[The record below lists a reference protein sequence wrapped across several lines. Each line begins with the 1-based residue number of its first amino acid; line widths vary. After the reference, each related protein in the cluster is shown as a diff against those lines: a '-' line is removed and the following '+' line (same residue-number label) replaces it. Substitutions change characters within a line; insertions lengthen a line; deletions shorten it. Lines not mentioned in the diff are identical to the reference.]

1 MITNVITT
9 LLSSSESNSSSSE
22 EESSDEFEEL
32 CLVYAKT
39 DLGRKKIRLSN
50 FYEEVVEKYCEE
62 AFCQNFRISKSTA
75 NMIVEKYENSTFFKT
90 KSMGGIKEIPA
101 KIQMLSFL
109 WFSANK
115 DSYRE
120 VCNLFG
126 QSESTFYKHLNLI
139 LDFFVD
145 VAKNLIHFPE
155 TRQEKEKLAR
165 SFQQISGFINVLG
178 CIDGCYIYIRQPA
191 NKIRSTY
198 VNRHDLLSIT
208 LQGICDSNKR
218 FMDVCIG
225 APSKVHDAR
234 IFSISPISKEL
245 PVLCEGKFHLL
256 GDAAYTLREYLLTP
270 YKDYGTLSPRRRRY
284 NIKHSQTRVKIE
296 NAFGLLKQRFRQLIR
311 LDFFDTERAS
321 KFVLACCVLHNICID
336 MDDSLPERIAIDMN
350 ENLPGVRQYDDE
362 NSQRST
368 ALKLLGEA
376 KRSEIVN
383 IIT

>member
-1 MITNVITT
+1 MENKNREVIQEQLPKKDVLCDGDKLKRTRQWF
-9 LLSSSESNSSSSE
+9 SSSRNFNHRNAVSITS
-22 EESSDEFEEL
+22 F
-32 CLVYAKT
+32 
-39 DLGRKKIRLSN
+39 DLKIIFRLIKLN
-50 FYEEVVEKYCEE
+50 
-62 AFCQNFRISKSTA
+62 IS
-75 NMIVEKYENSTFFKT
+75 F
-90 KSMGGIKEIPA
+90 
-101 KIQMLSFL
+101 
-109 WFSANK
+109 
-115 DSYRE
+115 
-120 VCNLFG
+120 
-126 QSESTFYKHLNLI
+126 
-139 LDFFVD
+139 
-145 VAKNLIHFPE
+145 
-155 TRQEKEKLAR
+155 
-165 SFQQISGFINVLG
+165 QISGFINVLG

-256 GDAAYTLREYLLTP
+256 GDAAYPLREYLLTP
-270 YKDYGTLSPRRRRY
+270 YKDYGTSSPRRRRY
-284 NIKHSQTRVKIE
+284 NIKHSQARVKIE
-296 NAFGLLKQRFRQLIR
+296 NAFGLLKQRFRQLVR
-311 LDFFDTERAS
+311 LNFFDTERAS

-350 ENLPGVRQYDDE
+350 ENLPVVRQYDDE

-368 ALKLLGEA
+368 ALKLLREA